1 MIFWKKYSFYSI
13 DEILNT
19 NQIQI
24 YENMCFPKVNHE
36 EIPNRYKDYQK
47 FLKSNWSFD
56 DFREGPQQEA
66 INALIDNSKD
76 LLLRLPTGG
85 GKSIVFHLPA
95 LLRTSYTNRLAVVI
109 TPLRALMD
117 DQVKGLW
124 SKGFYESVDFISG
137 GRETWLN
144 QAAYEGI
151 LDGRIKLIFV
161 APERFRISR
170 FTDLLERR
178 RRLDHEPVFV
188 LMRHV

>member
-1 MIFWKKYSFYSI
+1 MIFYLELSSFLIPWFKELFSSNYTPDYPILVLDARINNFLNKNNDFLWKKYSFYSI

-47 FLKSNWSFD
+47 FLQSNWSFD

-137 GRETWLN
+137 GRKH
-144 QAAYEGI
+144 G
-151 LDGRIKLIFV
+151 
-161 APERFRISR
+161 
-170 FTDLLERR
+170 
-178 RRLDHEPVFV
+178 
-188 LMRHV
+188 